1 VRKLIVDVGV
11 FGFLPKRAQD
21 VVSVSLRKAIMA
33 WIDDNPTEFLKL
45 YSKDEPISY
54 HAEKMFDIVMS
65 IPDLNNRRDSLWPL
79 AMSLVLLCPETIVLA
94 VRAILLDVRNKKE
107 YSYVRISKKVV
118 YLDNV
123 RQCTRIDAL
132 CEISAICMTDFA
144 KAVYLFPKDNAFELI
159 RYANANEKEMS
170 SLILDS
176 SSRLYKNNR
185 DRNRLSQLVL
195 DKLIAVYRS
204 DIKEFF
210 DICLNK
216 SYLSTSNTYITF
228 NMARF
233 CREFAKRM
241 SVNPDKNEFTEL
253 YPIVA
258 PRIRRQLQH
267 LLQTFVPNSPTSP
280 DRAPTKGAAP
290 VDKVDLI
297 IEILKDYMVNLNCAL
312 VGTKLDDKLKNSDD
326 HKVYMETEILDYI
339 IEETVASK
347 NTDIAETG
355 ADLVELL
362 YSSEN
367 AWRWTNCAKANP
379 DDGQMFWQY
388 TYTCERTKLTVDIL

>member
-1 VRKLIVDVGV
+1 MSGGGLIVDVCV

-21 VVSVSLRKAIMA
+21 VVAVSLRKTIMT
-33 WIDDNPTEFLKL
+33 WIDENPNEFIKL
-45 YSKDEPISY
+45 YSKDETISY

-65 IPDLNNRRDSLWPL
+65 IPDLNNRRDTLWPL
-79 AMSLVLLCPETIVLA
+79 AMSLVLLCPETLVLA

-107 YSYVRISKKVV
+107 YHYVRISKKVV

-144 KAVYLFPKDNAFELI
+144 KAVYLFPKDNSFDLI
-159 RYANANEKEMS
+159 RYANGYEKEMS

-185 DRNRLSQLVL
+185 DRSRLSQLVL
-195 DKLIAVYRS
+195 DKLIAVYRA
-204 DIKEFF
+204 DKKEFF
-210 DICLNK
+210 EIGLDK

-228 NMARF
+228 NMSRF
-233 CREFAKRM
+233 CREFAKQTTVKLGESEM
-241 SVNPDKNEFTEL
+241 AEL
-253 YPIVA
+253 YPVVA
-258 PRIRRQLQH
+258 PRIRRQLQL
-267 LLQTFVPNSPTSP
+267 LLQSFVPTSP
-280 DRAPTKGAAP
+280 ASPDRMPTKGATP

-297 IEILKDYMVNLNCAL
+297 IEILKDYMVNLHCAL
-312 VGTKLDDKLKNSDD
+312 VGTKLDDTLNNGDD
-326 HKVYMETEILDYI
+326 RKVYIETEILDYI
-339 IEETVASK
+339 IDETVASA
-347 NTDIAETG
+347 NTNIAEAG

-367 AWRWTNCAKANP
+367 AWRWTNYAKANP
-379 DDGQMFWQY
+379 DDGQMFWQH
-388 TYTCERTKLTVDIL
+388 TYSC

>member
-1 VRKLIVDVGV
+1 MYSDRC
-11 FGFLPKRAQD
+11 
-21 VVSVSLRKAIMA
+21 SLR
-33 WIDDNPTEFLKL
+33 DLCDL
-45 YSKDEPISY
+45 YDG
-54 HAEKMFDIVMS
+54 F
-65 IPDLNNRRDSLWPL
+65 R
-79 AMSLVLLCPETIVLA
+79 
-94 VRAILLDVRNKKE
+94 
-107 YSYVRISKKVV
+107 
-118 YLDNV
+118 
-123 RQCTRIDAL
+123 
-132 CEISAICMTDFA
+132 

-170 SLILDS
+170 ALILDS

-185 DRNRLSQLVL
+185 DKNRLSQLVL
-195 DKLIAVYRS
+195 DKLIAVYRA

-210 DICLNK
+210 EISLNK
-216 SYLSTSNTYITF
+216 SYQSTSNTFLTF

-233 CREFAKRM
+233 CREFAKRT
-241 SVNPDKNEFTEL
+241 SVKLDKNEFAEL
-253 YPIVA
+253 YPVIA

-267 LLQTFVPNSPTSP
+267 LLQSFVPTSPASP
-280 DRAPTKGAAP
+280 DRAPTKGATP

-297 IEILKDYMVNLNCAL
+297 IEILKDYMVNLTCAL
-312 VGTKLDDKLKNSDD
+312 VGTKLDDKVKNSDD
-326 HKVYMETEILDYI
+326 PKVFMETEILDYI

-367 AWRWTNCAKANP
+367 AWRWTNYAKANP

-388 TYTCERTKLTVDIL
+388 TYICQRMKLIIGIL